1 MNFQLGAKQTFLYVE
16 PEAYEGVR
24 RIAGKVA
31 KDIEAVTGVCP
42 EVTNQWAEG
51 QAIVCVTLGKS
62 PLADDLTN
70 QGVLDQGRLSGK
82 REVYQIALTQ
92 IDAVPALVICGSDK
106 QGTIYGLFAL
116 SEYIGVSPLCFF
128 GDVAPVQRET
138 VTIGKDIETIS
149 KEPSVKYR
157 GFFINDEWPCFGT
170 WATGR
175 YGDVNAD
182 CYDRIFEL
190 LLRMKGNYLWP
201 AMWKSSF
208 PLDGPGSANEELAD
222 LYGVVMG
229 YSHHEPCLR
238 ASEEWDKVRGEN
250 SIYGNEWNY
259 YTNEEGLL
267 RYWEDALKRSGKY
280 ENIITIGMRG
290 ERDSSML
297 GDDATLEENISLLK
311 KIIKNQRSLIDRHV
325 PRKAKEL
332 LALYK
337 EVEAYFYGDETTEG
351 LKDWQE
357 LEDVLF
363 LLCEDNHGHLRT
375 VPPKEMRNHPGGW
388 GMYYHFDYHGGPIS
402 YEWVDS
408 TTLAQTWEAMT
419 QAWDYGI
426 RELWIVNV
434 GDLKLHEVPLTYFM
448 ALAYD
453 FDKWGTGNPDSPA
466 QYLKQWTKQN
476 FPQATEKQQE
486 EIAGVFRDYVATNS
500 LRRPEALHAGVYH
513 PCHYRET
520 DRMLALAE
528 NIEARSEKLMRS
540 LCPRERDAYY
550 SMIHFPAMA
559 SMNLLKMHLYAGK
572 NHHYAAQGKVVA
584 NRYAALTENCIRRD
598 LELAEEFAAFRE
610 GKWAG
615 MELAPHIGFTR
626 WNEEGS
632 CYPVLHHVTPMP
644 KAEMKVSRADREAFS
659 MHVYGG
665 GTTIPVEDF
674 CFEGRERVTLEIAN
688 SGKVPFDFT
697 IGPVGELPEWLTVEP
712 ARGTVTEQAEVS
724 LICHRD
730 KLPPEKQLVALFISD
745 GKGLVIV
752 KVAGKARDNSHLPSM
767 TFVPRGNVLSI
778 LAEHYAEKKDVPGG
792 AFYRIDSYGK
802 YGSGMKVSPSTAE
815 FSMEEEKPSL
825 TYSFQIDQPGAYRV
839 ELLTAPNN
847 PVALGES
854 VNLLVETGTQ
864 VQKVQLI
871 APDFRAGEN
880 SDPRWCQGVLDQI
893 HTAETLFSFEAGIHA
908 LTVSP
913 LEPGVV
919 LEKIVISPADVPLP
933 QSYLG
938 PEESWFQR

>member
-1 MNFQLGAKQTFLYVE
+1 MNFELGAKQTFLYVE

-42 EVTNQWAEG
+42 EVTNQWADG
-51 QAIVCVTLGKS
+51 QAIVCATLGKS

-70 QGVLDQGRLSGK
+70 RGVLDQGRLSGK

-92 IDAVPALVICGSDK
+92 IEGNPALVICGSDK
-106 QGTIYGLFAL
+106 RGTIYGLFAL

-128 GDVAPVQRET
+128 GDVAPVLRET

-170 WATGR
+170 WATSR

-238 ASEEWDKVRGEN
+238 ASEEWDKVRGEH
-250 SIYGNEWNY
+250 SVYGDDWNY
-259 YTNEEGLL
+259 YYNEAGLL

-311 KIIKNQRSLIDRHV
+311 KIIKNQRSLIETHV

-337 EVEAYFYGDETTEG
+337 EVEAYFYGDETTQG

-453 FDKWGTGNPDSPA
+453 FDKWGTGNPHSPA
-466 QYLKQWTKQN
+466 QYLKQWAKQN
-476 FPQATEKQQE
+476 FPQATEEQQD

-500 LRRPEALHAGVYH
+500 LRRPEALHAEIYH
-513 PCHYRET
+513 PCHYGET

-540 LCPRERDAYY
+540 LCPQERDAYY
-550 SMIHFPAMA
+550 SMIHFSAIA
-559 SMNLLKMHLYAGK
+559 STNLLKMHLYAGK
-572 NHHYAAQGKVVA
+572 NHHYAAQGKVIA
-584 NRYAALTENCIRRD
+584 NRYAALTEDCIRRD

-626 WNEEGS
+626 WNDEGS

-644 KAEMKVSRADREAFS
+644 KAEMKVSRADREDVA

-665 GTTIPVEDF
+665 PISIPVEDF
-674 CFEGRERVTLEIAN
+674 CFDGCERVTLEIAN
-688 SGKVPFDFT
+688 GGKVPFDFT

-730 KLPPEKQLVALFISD
+730 KLPPKKQLVALFISD

-792 AFYRIDSYGK
+792 AFYRIDGYGK

-825 TYSFQIDQPGAYRV
+825 TYSFQIDQPGEYRV

-880 SDPRWCQGVLDQI
+880 SDSRWCRGVLDQI
-893 HTAETLFSFEAGIHA
+893 HTAETLFSFEAGIHKF
-908 LTVSP
+908 TVSP

-919 LEKIVISPADVPLP
+919 LEKIVISPADIPLP
-933 QSYLG
+933 QSDLG

>member
-1 MNFQLGAKQTFLYVE
+1 MNFELGTKQTFFYVE

-24 RIAGKVA
+24 RIAETVA
-31 KDIEAVTGVCP
+31 KDAEAVTGVRP
-42 EVTNQWAEG
+42 EVTDQWGGG
-51 QAIVCVTLGKS
+51 QAIVCATLGKS
-62 PLADDLTN
+62 PLARRLVR
-70 QGVLDQGRLSGK
+70 QGVLEGSRLSGK

-92 IDAVPALVICGSDK
+92 IGETPALVICGSDK
-106 QGTIYGLFAL
+106 RGTIYGLFAL

-128 GDVAPVQRET
+128 GDTAPVRRET
-138 VTIGKDIETIS
+138 VTIGRDIETIS

-170 WATGR
+170 WATEHF
-175 YGDVNAD
+175 GDVNAN
-182 CYDRIFEL
+182 CYDRIFEF

-250 SIYGNEWNY
+250 SIYGNRWNY
-259 YTNEEGLL
+259 YINEEGLL

-311 KIIKNQRSLIDRHV
+311 RIIKNQRALIARHV
-325 PRKAKEL
+325 PGEHTQL

-337 EVEAYFYGDETTEG
+337 EVEQYFYGDETTPG
-351 LKDWQE
+351 LKDWAE

-388 GMYYHFDYHGGPIS
+388 GMYYHFDYHGGPVS

-448 ALAYD
+448 SLAYD
-453 FDKWGTGNPDSPA
+453 FEKWGTGNPDSPA
-466 QYLKQWTKQN
+466 QYLEQWTKQS
-476 FPQATEKQQE
+476 FPQASQAQRE
-486 EIAGVFRDYVATNS
+486 EIARVFRDYVAMNS
-500 LRRPEALHAGVYH
+500 LRRPEALHAGIYH

-520 DRMLALAE
+520 DRMLAWAAD
-528 NIEARSEKLMRS
+528 IEDRSEKLMQS

-550 SMIHFPAMA
+550 SMIHFSATA
-559 SMNLLKMHLYAGK
+559 STNLLKMHLYAGK
-572 NHHYAAQGKVVA
+572 NHHYAAQGKVIA
-584 NRYAALTENCIRRD
+584 NRYAALAEGCIRRD
-598 LELAEEFAAFRE
+598 LELAEEFAAFRG

-615 MELAPHIGFTR
+615 MELAPHIGFTK
-626 WNEEGS
+626 WNEDDS
-632 CYPVLHHVTPMP
+632 RYPVLCKVTPTRKP
-644 KAEMKVSRADREAFS
+644 CMKVSRADEEA
-659 MHVYGG
+659 VATKNYGSPMV
-665 GTTIPVEDF
+665 IAVEDF
-674 CFEGRERVTLEIAN
+674 ASPGCAQVKLEVANGGSGEFRFTVTPKDG
-688 SGKVPFDFT
+688 S
-697 IGPVGELPEWLTVEP
+697 LPRWLTVEP
-712 ARGTVTEQAEVS
+712 MEATVTDQVDVILRCDESKLPAQAERCT
-724 LICHRD
+724 L
-730 KLPPEKQLVALFISD
+730 LISD
-745 GKGLVIV
+745 GDAT
-752 KVAGKARDNSHLPSM
+752 VAAAVTGKAGAPLPAM
-767 TFVPRGNVLSI
+767 TFAPKKGVISM
-778 LAEHYAEKKDVPGG
+778 LAEHYAERKDVPCG
-792 AFYRIDSYGK
+792 AFQRIGDYGK
-802 YGSGMKVSPSTAE
+802 YSSGMKVFPTTAE
-815 FSMEEEKPSL
+815 FSMEDEKPSL
-825 TYSFQIDQPGAYRV
+825 TYAFQIHHPGEYRV
-839 ELLTAPNN
+839 ELFTAPNN
-847 PVALGES
+847 PIQLGQS
-854 VNLLVETGTQ
+854 VNLLVESGTQ

-871 APDFRAGEN
+871 APDFQAGEN

-893 HTAETLFSFEAGIHA
+893 HIAQARFHFEAGVQK
-908 LTVSP
+908 LTVSA

-919 LEKIVISPADVPLP
+919 LEKILISPADASLP

-938 PEESWFQR
+938 PEESWFQ